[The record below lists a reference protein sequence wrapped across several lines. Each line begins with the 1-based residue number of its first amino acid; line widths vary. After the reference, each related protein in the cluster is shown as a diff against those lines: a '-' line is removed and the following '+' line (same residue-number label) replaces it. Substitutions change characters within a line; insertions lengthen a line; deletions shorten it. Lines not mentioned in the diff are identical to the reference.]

1 MQNGSAV
8 PYATVKLNE
17 FQFIENTT
25 ILYLGS
31 STVKPA
37 DMVSR
42 SGNTILMS
50 I

>member
-1 MQNGSAV
+1 MKNGSSV

-17 FQFIENTT
+17 FQFIHNDS

-37 DMVSR
+37 EKVAR
-42 SGNTILMS
+42 YG
-50 I
+50 

>member
-1 MQNGSAV
+1 MQNGSSV

-31 STVKPA
+31 SRIKPA
-37 DMVSR
+37 DMVAR
-42 SGNTILMS
+42 YGKM
-50 I
+50 